1 MMNQQHSDTA
11 TSTDTDTDTVIENSP
26 TNPSRF
32 HRMMNA
38 IHKQSVVTLV
48 LFFALAMGFAM
59 QFNSEQVIAEHSV
72 RQYALFSALDFMSTE
87 FIIFYSAL
95 SLTAIIL
102 FKSLRR

>member
-1 MMNQQHSDTA
+1 
-11 TSTDTDTDTVIENSP
+11 
-26 TNPSRF
+26 
-32 HRMMNA
+32 
-38 IHKQSVVTLV
+38 
-48 LFFALAMGFAM
+48 M